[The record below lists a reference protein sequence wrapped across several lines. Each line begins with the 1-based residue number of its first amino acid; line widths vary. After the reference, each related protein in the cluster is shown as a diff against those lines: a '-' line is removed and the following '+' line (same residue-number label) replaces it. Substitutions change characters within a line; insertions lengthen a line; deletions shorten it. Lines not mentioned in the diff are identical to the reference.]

1 MWLRRPCGSAS
12 FTAAV
17 GLLLLA
23 LVMFASTPAW
33 ATSDPGRESNQC
45 ATDVI
50 TPFTQ
55 TSAALALPPI
65 TGAPGHASRLWPVAS
80 WAQPV
85 SGTRPVWPDAG
96 SADIR
101 DPQQSGHR
109 APGSRSPPTL

>member
-1 MWLRRPCGSAS
+1 MWTRKLRGSAS
-12 FTAAV
+12 FTAA
-17 GLLLLA
+17 GSFLLLA

-33 ATSDPGRESNQC
+33 ATSDPPRQSNPC

-50 TPFTQ
+50 TPVTQ
-55 TSAALALPPI
+55 APSALALPPM
-65 TGAPGHASRLWPVAS
+65 ARALGHASRLWPVSS

-85 SGTRPVWPDAG
+85 SATRPVWHDAG